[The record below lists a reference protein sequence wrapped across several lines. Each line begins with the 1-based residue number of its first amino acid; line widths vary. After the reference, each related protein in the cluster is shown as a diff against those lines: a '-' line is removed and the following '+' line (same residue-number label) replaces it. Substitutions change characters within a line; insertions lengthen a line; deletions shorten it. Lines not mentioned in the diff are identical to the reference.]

1 MYLEILQKKK
11 KKKSA
16 SSATFPDLRCPRLT
30 LHKGRVRY
38 KNDTLGSVARYRCNS
53 PYRIVGSRRRTCR
66 GNGQWEGET
75 PTCSKYK
82 ELPKKNC
89 YEILY
94 SEKRFISCKYN
105 LKHIR
110 KQS

>member
-1 MYLEILQKKK
+1 MYLEILQKK

-53 PYRIVGSRRRTCR
+53 PYRIVGSRVKRQPAVSIKNYPRKIAM
-66 GNGQWEGET
+66 
-75 PTCSKYK
+75 KY
-82 ELPKKNC
+82 
-89 YEILY
+89 YTV
-94 SEKRFISCKYN
+94 EKDLLVVSI
-105 LKHIR
+105 I
-110 KQS
+110 